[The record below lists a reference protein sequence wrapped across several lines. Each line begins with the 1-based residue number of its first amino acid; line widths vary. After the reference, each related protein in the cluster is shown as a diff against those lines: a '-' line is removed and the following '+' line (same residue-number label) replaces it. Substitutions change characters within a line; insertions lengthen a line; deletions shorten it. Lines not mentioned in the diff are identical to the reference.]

1 MTLNTLRHKL
11 LAAAAAALL
20 ATSAHAADDWK
31 WWPFAVQDLSSGE
44 PVMIDYVPRTDPPSQ
59 KWHICVLVPHLKDT
73 YWVGTNAGAVKEA
86 QRQGVQMTM
95 LSAGGY
101 TELNKQL
108 AQFDDCVALGVDA
121 IVIGAISEGALR
133 GKIEEAAAK
142 GIKLVGFVN
151 PITESPVDGAI
162 FADYDMASEV
172 AGTALLEKWKAE
184 GRDSAKVVNFAGVA
198 GSGWAE
204 AAASGW
210 ENAFE
215 GTFVEILE
223 HKFGET
229 GKSAQLKLVEDTI
242 QTYDDVD
249 GFVGVAV
256 MAEVAPDVLEE
267 TGLAGEV
274 DIVPFYMTEG
284 VMEGIKKGI
293 ITGAADG
300 PKVVVS
306 SIAIDMAI
314 RALEGEK
321 LPSRLRQVPGWI
333 DKDFIENEDMSPYS
347 PPQDWDIIFNVE

>member
-1 MTLNTLRHKL
+1 MKRFGKII
-11 LAAAAAALL
+11 AVAGAAALFS
-20 ATSAHAADDWK
+20 TAAVAEQWK
-31 WWPFAVQDLSSGE
+31 WWPFALQDLTGGE
-44 PVMIDYVPRTDPPSQ
+44 VAMTEYSPRTEAPSQ

-73 YWVGTNAGAVKEA
+73 YWVGINAGAVIEA
-86 QRQGVQMTM
+86 QRQGVKMTM

-142 GIKLVGFVN
+142 GIKMVGFVN
-151 PITESPVDGAI
+151 PITKSPVDSTI

-172 AGTALLEKWKAE
+172 AGNALLDQWKAE
-184 GRDSAKVVNFAGVA
+184 GKTSAKVVNFAGVA

-210 ENAFE
+210 DKAFE

-223 HKFGET
+223 HKYGET
-229 GKSAQLKLVEDTI
+229 GKSDQLRLVEDAI
-242 QTYDDVD
+242 QTYDDID

-256 MAEVAPDVLEE
+256 MAEVANDVLEE
-267 TGLAGEV
+267 TGMAGDV
-274 DIVPFYMTEG
+274 DVVPFYMTDG
-284 VMEGIKKGI
+284 VLEGIKNGT

-300 PKVVVS
+300 PKVVVA
-306 SIAIDMAI
+306 SIAIDMAV
-314 RALEGEK
+314 RSLEGETI
-321 LPSRLRQVPGWI
+321 PERLRQVPRWI
-333 DKDFIENEDMSPYS
+333 DQEFVTGGDMSPYS
-347 PPQDWDIIFNVE
+347 PPADWDVMFSVE